1 MSIKVSKSFF
11 PRHVKALGGGGD
23 IAKDSKHTFGLK
35 V

>member
-11 PRHVKALGGGGD
+11 PRHVKALGGGD